1 MVILIKLNYNIMKR
15 ELSLTSRGNNSKTRC
30 TYIFHTTD
38 IVNDW
43 NFAYSLED
51 FHEEY

>member
-1 MVILIKLNYNIMKR
+1 MVILIQLNYNIMKR
-15 ELSLTSRGNNSKTRC
+15 ELSDFKGNNSKTLY

-38 IVNDW
+38 SVNDW

>member
-1 MVILIKLNYNIMKR
+1 MKR
-15 ELSLTSRGNNSKTRC
+15 QLSLTSRGNNSKTLY
-30 TYIFHTTD
+30 TYIVHTTD
-38 IVNDW
+38 SVNDW